1 MDREIERY
9 TCRFWE
15 KAANVADVLAKI
27 VARKRDEIA
36 TAQAKRPLE
45 LILDELTEAPP
56 VRDFAAALRG
66 HSNIRTIAEVKKA
79 SPSAGLIRADFD
91 PVQIARIYEQ
101 HGAACISVLT
111 DEHFFQGHLD
121 YLRAVRQAVS
131 IPVLRKDFIL
141 ERYQVA
147 EARAAGADAILLIAE
162 CLDDCRMR
170 DLYFYASELGMESL
184 IEIYEPENLDR
195 VLKLQPNL
203 LGVNN
208 RNLKTMITDL
218 AHSFNLRPQV
228 PPEIVFVSES
238 GINQREHVVALERAG
253 VQAMLVG
260 ETLMRSPD
268 IGRKLDELLGMPS

>member
-36 TAQAKRPLE
+36 AAQAKRPLE
-45 LILDELTEAPP
+45 LILDELAQAPP

-66 HSNIRTIAEVKKA
+66 HSTIRTIAEVKKA

-208 RNLKTMITDL
+208 RNLKTMVTDL

-268 IGRKLDELLGMPS
+268 IGRKLDELLGAK